1 MRVTGGRLYRRKTIA
16 EAGQFETVAAM
27 EDDFHHFAVR
37 LRHDGSHVTEL
48 TGEAVRFPWST
59 CPGAVAKLDALIGA
73 PLFPTPADPGPRPA
87 IAEQCTHLFDIAKF
101 AIAQSARAQ
110 SGQGRCRQYDIVI
123 PDPVDGSTTGDL
135 SRDGVH
141 LLHWVVEKR
150 VVVGPV
156 AFAGHRLGGR
166 AEWREDSIAD
176 ADALEAA
183 LMLRRALVIFRGRMS
198 EYPEV
203 TSADQ
208 VPGGFGTCFTYQP
221 ENASSGRWV
230 MDEKNYTA
238 SAEPLLAGFDGR
250 KS

>member
-1 MRVTGGRLYRRKTIA
+1 MKGRLYRRKTIA

-27 EDDFHHFAVR
+27 EDDFHHFTVR
-37 LRHDGSHVTEL
+37 LRHDGTRVTEL

-59 CPGAVAKLDALIGA
+59 CPGAVAKLGELIGA
-73 PLFPTPADPGPRPA
+73 PLYPTPDAPGPRPP

-110 SGQGRCRQYDIVI
+110 SGHDNRRQYDIVI
-123 PDPVDGSTTGDL
+123 PDPADGSTTGDV

-141 LLHWVVEKR
+141 LLHWVIEKR
-150 VVVGPV
+150 IVVAPA

-166 AEWREDSIAD
+166 AEWPAGSLAD

-208 VPGGFGTCFTYQP
+208 VPGGFGSCFTYQP

-250 KS
+250 TS